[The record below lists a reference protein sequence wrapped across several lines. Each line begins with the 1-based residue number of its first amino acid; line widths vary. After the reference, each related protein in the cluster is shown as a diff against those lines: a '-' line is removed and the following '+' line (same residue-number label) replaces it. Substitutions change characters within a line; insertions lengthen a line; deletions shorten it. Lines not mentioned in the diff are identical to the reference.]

1 VPDTYDPNTHLQRP
15 WQARLNGR
23 GRITRLDFYDLV
35 VSDRF
40 GLGDRL
46 TAANIDKWMLYQ
58 VAQYCDQ
65 LVPDGKGGDGMEPRY
80 TCNVYV
86 QDRNDAYTVLRDL
99 RLFSGA

>member
-1 VPDTYDPNTHLQRP
+1 M
-15 WQARLNGR
+15 
-23 GRITRLDFYDLV
+23 DFYDLV

-65 LVPDGKGGDGMEPRY
+65 LVPDGKGGDGLEPATPAMFMCR
-80 TCNVYV
+80 
-86 QDRNDAYTVLRDL
+86 TVTTHTQ
-99 RLFSGA
+99 S

>member
-1 VPDTYDPNTHLQRP
+1 M
-15 WQARLNGR
+15 AGR
-23 GRITRLDFYDLV
+23 FKWAWTDNPAWIFYDLV

-65 LVPDGKGGDGMEPRY
+65 LVPDGKGGDG
-80 TCNVYV
+80 TGASLHLQCLC
-86 QDRNDAYTVLRDL
+86 QDRNDAYTVMRDFAAIF
-99 RLFSGA
+99 RG

>member
-1 VPDTYDPNTHLQRP
+1 M
-15 WQARLNGR
+15 
-23 GRITRLDFYDLV
+23 DFYDLV

-65 LVPDGKGGDGMEPRY
+65 LVPDGKGGDGAPLHLQ
-80 TCNVYV
+80 CLC
-86 QDRNDAYTVLRDL
+86 A
-99 RLFSGA
+99 GP